1 MYNKAILMG
10 RICND
15 LELKSTPSG
24 NSVLSF
30 AVAVERA
37 YQAKGEERKTDF
49 FNCVA
54 WRANA
59 DFISRFFSKGRMILI
74 DGELQNRKYTD
85 KNGVERYITEIIVDR
100 AYFTGESGKPPQ
112 NNQNQSQNQTSGND
126 QPPAQAQEYT
136 AADFVPS
143 PTDDDYPF

>member
-1 MYNKAILMG
+1 MYNKTTLMG
-10 RICND
+10 RITHD

-30 AVAVERA
+30 TVAVERA

-85 KNGVERYITEIIVDR
+85 KNGVERYVTEIIVDR

-112 NNQNQSQNQTSGND
+112 NNQNQTSGND
-126 QPPAQAQEYT
+126 HPPAQAQEYT

-143 PTDDDYPF
+143 PTDDDYQF

>member
-1 MYNKAILMG
+1 MYNKTILMG
-10 RICND
+10 RITHD

-85 KNGVERYITEIIVDR
+85 KNGVERYVTEIIVDR

-112 NNQNQSQNQTSGND
+112 NNQNPTSGND

>member
-1 MYNKAILMG
+1 MYNKTTLMG
-10 RICND
+10 RITHD

-85 KNGVERYITEIIVDR
+85 KNGVERYVTEIIVDR

-112 NNQNQSQNQTSGND
+112 NNQNQTSGNV

>member
-1 MYNKAILMG
+1 MYNKITLMG
-10 RICND
+10 RITHD

-37 YQAKGEERKTDF
+37 YQTKGEERKTDF

-74 DGELQNRKYTD
+74 YGELQNRKYTD
-85 KNGVERYITEIIVDR
+85 KNGVERHVTEIIVER

-112 NNQNQSQNQTSGND
+112 NNQNQTSGNEP
-126 QPPAQAQEYT
+126 PPAQPQEYT
-136 AADFVPS
+136 AADFAPS

>member
-1 MYNKAILMG
+1 MYNKITLMG
-10 RICND
+10 RITHD

-30 AVAVERA
+30 AVAVERS

-85 KNGVERYITEIIVDR
+85 KNGAERYVTEIIVER

-112 NNQNQSQNQTSGND
+112 NNQNQTSGNE

>member
-1 MYNKAILMG
+1 MYNKITLMG
-10 RICND
+10 RITHD

-49 FNCVA
+49 FSCVA

-85 KNGVERYITEIIVDR
+85 KNGVERYVTEIIVER

-112 NNQNQSQNQTSGND
+112 NNQNQTSGNE
-126 QPPAQAQEYT
+126 QPPAQAKEYT

>member
-1 MYNKAILMG
+1 MYNKITLMG
-10 RICND
+10 RITHD

-37 YQAKGEERKTDF
+37 YQTKGEERKTDF

-85 KNGVERYITEIIVDR
+85 KNGAERYVTE
-100 AYFTGESGKPPQ
+100 ESGKPPQ
-112 NNQNQSQNQTSGND
+112 NNQNQTSGNEP
-126 QPPAQAQEYT
+126 PPAQPQEYT
-136 AADFVPS
+136 AADFAPS

>member
-1 MYNKAILMG
+1 MYNKTTLMG
-10 RICND
+10 RITHD

-85 KNGVERYITEIIVDR
+85 KNGVERYVTEIIVDR

-112 NNQNQSQNQTSGND
+112 NNQNQTSGND

-136 AADFVPS
+136 ADFVPS